1 VAADPGPAVKAGA
14 AGAKGN
20 VLTRKIGPLPGWAW
34 AALGIGGFYLWKK
47 HQASTAAASTAATT
61 ASTGDNG
68 AALPTSDTTAPSG
81 YAYQGPGV
89 GDGATGTLPSGART
103 HHHGSGV
110 AATSPNT
117 LPASPTTA
125 QTFYNTGPTGTTTTV
140 NPATLAAPAQSNDP
154 GTQAA
159 EATTSPYTLQTPTG
173 PVQTTQTTYGP
184 ATISNQAIANQGLLE
199 SLGYTPAQ
207 VAAMEAQ

>member
-1 VAADPGPAVKAGA
+1 MAPTAKPP
-14 AGAKGN
+14 AKGAGN
-20 VLTRKIGPLPGWAW
+20 ILTRKLGPLPGWAW
-34 AALGIGGFYLWKK
+34 IGIGVGAFYLWKK
-47 HQASTAAASTAATT
+47 HEASTAAASTTAATT

-68 AALPTSDTTAPSG
+68 AALPTSDATAPSG

-89 GDGATGTLPSGART
+89 GSGSNAPAPGGMRT
-103 HHHGSGV
+103 HRHGSGV

-140 NPATLAAPAQSNDP
+140 NPATLATPAQSNDP

-173 PVQTTQTTYGP
+173 PVQETQTTYGP
-184 ATISNQAIANQGLLE
+184 ATVSNQAIANQGLLE

>member
-110 AATSPNT
+110 AATSPNVT
-117 LPASPTTA
+117 PASPTTA
-125 QTFYNTGPTGTTTTV
+125 NQPVPASVSNPSPYLLAPGPPAGSVTAANNANAAQSFTNAVGS
-140 NPATLAAPAQSNDP
+140 NAASLYEAYAATLPPGGLAPGQPMNAQQ
-154 GTQAA
+154 QAA
-159 EATTSPYTLQTPTG
+159 LNAY
-173 PVQTTQTTYGP
+173 
-184 ATISNQAIANQGLLE
+184 NQA
-199 SLGYTPAQ
+199 
-207 VAAMEAQ
+207 VAANG

>member
-1 VAADPGPAVKAGA
+1 VAADAGPAVKAGA

-34 AALGIGGFYLWKK
+34 AAVAVGGYYLYKK
-47 HQASTAAASTAATT
+47 YKGSSTAASTTAATT

-89 GDGATGTLPSGART
+89 GSGGSGAVPTGAMGRT
-103 HHHGSGV
+103 SRHHSGV
-110 AATSPNT
+110 G
-117 LPASPTTA
+117 SPTTTGTTPA
-125 QTFYNTGPTGTTTTV
+125 TAVTAATTSPQIFYNTGASGTTATV
-140 NPATLAAPAQSNDP
+140 NPTALAAPGQSNTP
-154 GTQAA
+154 AAQQAA
-159 EATTSPYTLQTPTG
+159 ATQNPDGSI
-173 PVQTTQTTYGP
+173 TYGAP
-184 ATISNQAIANQGLLE
+184 TISNQAIANQGLLE

-207 VAAMEAQ
+207 VAAMQAQ

>member
-110 AATSPNT
+110 ASVPSPYVT
-117 LPASPTTA
+117 PVSPTTA
-125 QTFYNTGPTGTTTTV
+125 VVPTASTGT
-140 NPATLAAPAQSNDP
+140 
-154 GTQAA
+154 G
-159 EATTSPYTLQTPTG
+159 ATTLPTS
-173 PVQTTQTTYGP
+173 YP
-184 ATISNQAIANQGLLE
+184 AGTVL
-199 SLGYTPAQ
+199 TPAQ
-207 VAAMEAQ
+207 VAPYTAAGQAPPPGVSLSPSVVLTPAQAATLASEGGSGPDIGGSTGPSPPLGSNNPANV